1 MNSLSNSIFFEK
13 PNPFGECHITKIEN
27 FEKKFSIKIP
37 KDYRNYL
44 CHFNGAKPI
53 NTICSFNSNGGT
65 IVHHMYGLH
74 NHEAYRLK
82 VEKGMLLFAEDSFG
96 NHFAINVSNGE
107 NYGFVYFIDT
117 ELIDTEFN
125 AQSIVMLNKT
135 FDAFISSL
143 TSEDMFLDNLEKE
156 NPEIYAR
163 IKEFKKNPQI

>member
-1 MNSLSNSIFFEK
+1 
-13 PNPFGECHITKIEN
+13 
-27 FEKKFSIKIP
+27 
-37 KDYRNYL
+37 
-44 CHFNGAKPI
+44 
-53 NTICSFNSNGGT
+53 
-65 IVHHMYGLH
+65 MYGLH